1 MKLLALLPRATISL
15 AIAALTYFSAISP
28 SAAVV
33 YTISELGQLPGAISS
48 SATAINDMGQ
58 VVGSTTFSNGSIHAT
73 IWNGTT
79 PTDLGTLPGATLS
92 SAMGISNS
100 GQVVGVSYTAGGP
113 APPRAV
119 LWSGGVPIN
128 LGTLPGGSYSSG
140 VQGINN
146 KGQVVGDSASFAGE
160 TVVHATIWNGATPTE
175 LGRLPGEEVSV
186 AQAINN
192 AGTTVGYTL
201 LNGSSKLL
209 ATI

>member
-33 YTISELGQLPGAISS
+33 YTISELGQLPDAISS

-58 VVGSTTFSNGSIHAT
+58 VVGSTSFSNGSIHAT

-100 GQVVGVSYTAGGP
+100 GQVVDVC
-113 APPRAV
+113 PRI
-119 LWSGGVPIN
+119 WPIESRAKIESILEMDTN
-128 LGTLPGGSYSSG
+128 
-140 VQGINN
+140 
-146 KGQVVGDSASFAGE
+146 VVC
-160 TVVHATIWNGATPTE
+160 N
-175 LGRLPGEEVSV
+175 R
-186 AQAINN
+186 
-192 AGTTVGYTL
+192 
-201 LNGSSKLL
+201 
-209 ATI
+209 